1 MSSNTAKVG
10 IGAAAL
16 IGVGFATGGFGLAA
30 APAAANPL
38 GMSVTT
44 AMASSQTAALVPMG
58 LTSGG
63 GFFGSLTGFQ
73 AASLGLGALSFGSN
87 ILGAMS
93 ADAEVDLQRQQI
105 EAESRRAEIQ
115 ANMDRAAA
123 LERFN
128 RMRGTIIA
136 NGGARG
142 IDPTRDQMAQ
152 IEKGEEYLKD
162 ELGAIA
168 VNQSTGSTIAGLQ
181 IAQASNKGRAGVI
194 QGVVGGGRSLLG
206 TYIDY
211 KESRTA

>member
-16 IGVGFATGGFGLAA
+16 IGVGFATGGFGLAG
-30 APAAANPL
+30 AAAGSSSGL
-38 GMSVTT
+38 GAGVVGT
-44 AMASSQTAALVPMG
+44 ATQFGIPSSMVAG
-58 LTSGG
+58 GGG

-93 ADAEVDLQRQQI
+93 ADAAADLQRQQI
-105 EAESRRAEIQ
+105 EVERQRAEIQ
-115 ANMDRAAA
+115 ANVDRAAA

-168 VNQSTGSTIAGLQ
+168 VNQSTGNIVAGLQ
-181 IAQASNKGRAGVI
+181 MAQASNKGRAGVI

-206 TYIDY
+206 AYMDY
-211 KESRTA
+211 EQSRTA